1 MCKGRGEVVSEFLI
15 RTHKSQKNERKK
27 KVKKLK
33 ENKIVNTD
41 PRSSQSK
48 AEIKVF

>member
-1 MCKGRGEVVSEFLI
+1 MNFSSEPT
-15 RTHKSQKNERKK
+15 RARKMREKK